1 MSDDT
6 LVSIDLSLI
15 PDVEA
20 FLAHAVLL
28 EEQAGHR
35 FDELADACESY
46 GNPDLVKLFRKMA
59 HFSRLHLEEAKS
71 RTAFRDLPT
80 LTDATTAWGGDESPE
95 LASIM
100 GAEPYASIQS
110 ALEVALASERAGHA
124 FYAAV
129 RDGLTDPE
137 IVAFA
142 REFADE
148 EAEHVAE
155 LEAWLARHL
164 AAA

>member
-1 MSDDT
+1 MPADT
-6 LVSIDLSLI
+6 PVFDLSKI
-15 PDVEA
+15 PDLEA

-28 EEQAGHR
+28 EEQAGQR
-35 FDELADACESY
+35 FDELAEACESY
-46 GNPDLVKLFRKMA
+46 GNPEVVRLFRQMA

-71 RTAFRDLPT
+71 RTAFRELPR
-80 LTDATTAWGGDESPE
+80 LTPQTTAWGAEESPE
-95 LASIM
+95 AASIM
-100 GAEPYASIQS
+100 GADPYVNVTR
-110 ALEVALASERAGHA
+110 ALEIALESERGGHA

-129 RDGLTDPE
+129 RDGLSDPE

-142 REFADE
+142 REFAEE

-155 LEAWLARHL
+155 LEGWLSRHL